1 MLAIFL
7 AMMLCAV
14 LLGLTL
20 GRSFQ
25 MFMVFG
31 AAAAAA
37 CYLILPRLSKWLS
50 RLGPLRAA
58 ILLALLCLLVKGLW
72 VAFVHPGPQSD
83 AYTYWK
89 TARTVSL
96 GTPFAPYRVLYTSLF
111 PHIFGYSAFLGQIFR
126 IFGTRPIVGLW
137 VNVALS
143 VCAGLLM
150 FQLCRRW
157 ISLEA
162 GISAFLIWIVLPN
175 QTVYNS
181 IILADL
187 FYSTLFLA
195 FLLAVTWVH
204 RLVSAPAD
212 ASELLPRVSPLRIGL
227 SAAAGAALLRLINA
241 SRPIAAIPVIALL
254 LWVLLLRGKQLSDRR
269 AWRVWLPF
277 LVLTVGLYAAT
288 GPLWDAVFTRCVGGE
303 PSGMPGYNIYVG
315 FNQESG
321 GLHNQADSALL
332 FEYAKSPGATPK
344 WAQER
349 MLEEAK
355 TRITSG
361 GINFPK
367 LMLRKLRT
375 FLSSDCP
382 AGYVSGALPSIHR
395 LSMVCYVGYDALL
408 LLALLGGVG
417 LWRRRE
423 HSPALLLPLY
433 ALGLTMAQMLVEVA
447 MRYHYSLLPVFILI
461 GQFALFG
468 VPWRRG
474 DREGA
479 DAGEKRAANMK
490 PQIRGDNI

>member
-25 MFMVFG
+25 MFMIFG
-31 AAAAAA
+31 AAAVAV
-37 CYLILPRLSKWLS
+37 CFLVLPRLSAWVA

-58 ILLALLCLLVKGLW
+58 VLLALLCLLVKGLW

-89 TARTVSL
+89 TARTLSL
-96 GTPFAPYRVLYTSLF
+96 GTPLAPYRVLYTSLF
-111 PHIFGYSAFLGQIFR
+111 PHIFGYAAFLGQIFR
-126 IFGTRPIVGLW
+126 IFGTQPIVGLW

-150 FQLCRRW
+150 FQLCRYW
-157 ISLEA
+157 LSLEA
-162 GISAFLIWIVLPN
+162 GISAFLIWILLPN

-187 FYSTLFLA
+187 FYSTLLLA
-195 FLLAVTWVH
+195 FLLAVTWVY
-204 RLVSAPAD
+204 RLISAPA
-212 ASELLPRVSPLRIGL
+212 EGLEPRGGVFPRRARL
-227 SAAAGAALLRLINA
+227 AAVVCAVLLRLINA

-254 LWVLLLRGKQLSDRR
+254 LWVLLLRTRQLSDRR
-269 AWRVWLPF
+269 AWRTWLPF
-277 LVLTVGLYAAT
+277 LALTVGLYAAT

-303 PSGMPGYNIYVG
+303 PSGIPGYNIYVG
-315 FNQESG
+315 FNQDSG
-321 GLHNQADSALL
+321 GLHNQADRDLL
-332 FEYAKSPGATPK
+332 FDYAMSPGATPQ
-344 WAQER
+344 WAQEQ

-355 TRITSG
+355 ARIASDPAG
-361 GINFPK
+361 LPR

-375 FLSSDCP
+375 FLSYDCP
-382 AGYVSGALPSIHR
+382 AGYVSGALPGISR
-395 LSMVCYVGYDALL
+395 LSMVCYAGYDALL
-408 LLALLGGVG
+408 LLALLGGIG

-423 HSPALLLPLY
+423 QSPALLLPLY

-447 MRYHYSLLPVFILI
+447 MRYHYSLLSVFILI

-468 VPWRRG
+468 PPWRGAKRG
-474 DREGA
+474 
-479 DAGEKRAANMK
+479 AAEEPSAK
-490 PQIRGDNI
+490 TEPQNQE